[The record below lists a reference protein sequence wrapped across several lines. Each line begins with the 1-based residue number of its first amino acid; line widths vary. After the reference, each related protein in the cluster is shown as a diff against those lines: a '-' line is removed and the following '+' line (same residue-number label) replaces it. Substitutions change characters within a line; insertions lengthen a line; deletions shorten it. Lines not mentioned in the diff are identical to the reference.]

1 MNPKKADFANRRLLP
16 PAFSLRAL
24 GVSGLKGARGP
35 GDDGPTAIDE
45 EVGEMRAYVLRISA
59 SI

>member
-1 MNPKKADFANRRLLP
+1 MNPKKADFANWRLLP

-24 GVSGLKGARGP
+24 GVCGLTAHGVP

-45 EVGEMRAYVLRISA
+45 EAGEMRAYVLRICA